1 MPNSASGWLFEGDA
15 REETDRA
22 IAECVREH
30 GGSLDRS
37 PTVITR
43 AMVRNDGT
51 EVEVTAVFVNDEDGW
66 WGKYARI
73 HGWPKYTIAR
83 VDELLGEKEPEP
95 SDSDDGPQL
104 GRGAIDMEM
113 TTGSPTLLVAD
124 DEWWVREPT
133 ALMLRQAGYR
143 ILMTR
148 DSWDTVAVFKEH
160 AEEIV
165 AVLLDDNMPGGCGR
179 EVFEELQRIRPDIP
193 VIMMSGSDGKEI
205 MGRFMGMGIVGF
217 LKKPFGQSTLLDKV
231 REALDPPAA

>member
-1 MPNSASGWLFEGDA
+1 MTTSARGWLFEGDA
-15 REETDRA
+15 REETGRA
-22 IAECVREH
+22 VAECRRDHVGTRR
-30 GGSLDRS
+30 GR
-37 PTVITR
+37 PAVITR
-43 AMVRNDGT
+43 TMVRNDGT
-51 EVEVTAVFVNDEDGW
+51 EVEVTGVFVNDEDGW
-66 WGKYARI
+66 WEKYARI

-104 GRGAIDMEM
+104 EM
-113 TTGSPTLLVAD
+113 ATGSPTLLVAD

-133 ALMLRQAGYR
+133 ALMLKRAGYK
-143 ILMTR
+143 ILMT
-148 DSWDTVAVFKEH
+148 DNSWDTVAVFQQH

-165 AVLLDDNMPGGCGR
+165 AVLLDDHMPGGCGE
-179 EVFEELQRIRPDIP
+179 EVFEELQHIRPDIP

-217 LKKPFGQSTLLDKV
+217 LQKPFGQSTLLDRV

>member
-1 MPNSASGWLFEGDA
+1 MPNSASGWLFAGDA

-51 EVEVTAVFVNDEDGW
+51 EVEVTAVFANDEDGW

-73 HGWPKYTIAR
+73 HGWPKYTIAH

-113 TTGSPTLLVAD
+113 ATGSPTLLVAD

-148 DSWDTVAVFKEH
+148 DRWDTVAVFKEH

-165 AVLLDDNMPGGCGR
+165 AVLLDDHMPGGCGR

-193 VIMMSGSDGKEI
+193 VIMMSGSQEEEI
-205 MGRFMGMGIVGF
+205 MGMGIVGF
-217 LKKPFGQSTLLDKV
+217 LQKPFGRAALLDKV